1 MAETES
7 VNARVELVKKNKKER
22 MSAVYQYLDSTTWWK
37 ITGPVLREERALLV
51 PSELRLTVDSL
62 PSSRFCVSLRS
73 SSRPVWRLPVG
84 TSLAEDVSDD
94 SSMEESVDSAES
106 VTSFPRRW
114 EQSERTSQ

>member
-1 MAETES
+1 MVSWINVSFFPMMIPNDQGNYYVITSALKLDFTSFSLIVAS
-7 VNARVELVKKNKKER
+7 V
-22 MSAVYQYLDSTTWWK
+22 
-37 ITGPVLREERALLV
+37 IFFF
-51 PSELRLTVDSL
+51 TVDSL

-73 SSRPVWRLPVG
+73 SSRLVWRLPVG
-84 TSLAEDVSDD
+84 TSLADDVSED